1 VRILWLGELLRHHL
15 RAAHVTHVVLSAV
28 NLYCKT
34 KWLDLVSLGECSIIG
49 GGEFVCVVVGGINQI
64 SLDSTTSIDIVGLY
78 AAYLTANHLIV
89 LHGTAT

>member
-1 VRILWLGELLRHHL
+1 M
-15 RAAHVTHVVLSAV
+15 LSAV

-49 GGEFVCVVVGGINQI
+49 GDEFVCVVFGGINQI
-64 SLDSTTSIDIVGLY
+64 SLDSITSIDIVGLY

-89 LHGTAT
+89 LHGTATQIRLRSSTYLIKQELAGPK